1 MKKNLLSIL
10 LALVLVLGL
19 TVLAAPAVS
28 AEEEVHNHC
37 YCINAAEG
45 AVPET
50 HTCEEGVT
58 WEALTTSTVLVDGG
72 HYYLT
77 NNLAKSI
84 TVKTAI
90 NVTICLN
97 GHNLFAQ
104 KALTVYGG
112 GVVNICNCQNEGR
125 IYSSRDA
132 SKTGYALMISSS
144 SASIGTVNLW
154 SGKISGTSN
163 SGTHCRAVEVKGGV
177 FNMYGGQVINGW
189 AGYDA
194 TLDTVKFGYGGNV
207 CVYNNAGNVAEF
219 TMYGGTVTGGQ
230 ASINGGNIYVEGG
243 VFTLNGGTV
252 TGGKN
257 NGVPT
262 EDAPLVGMGGNV
274 FVTSTGDVGTVV
286 INGGTI
292 ENGQAYN
299 GGNIAG
305 DGQNV
310 TGGTGKKVDIKLN
323 NGIITGGTATNGG
336 GNIYLHNTTNGSV
349 MHMTGGTITAGKA
362 ANGGNV
368 YVDGNNPTTY
378 MTAGIISDGE
388 ASGNGGNIYVDAGAG
403 KTWTLRGVTVSGGTA
418 GKTVTESTDAETG
431 EVTTTTS
438 YTGNG
443 GSIYVGSGTLN
454 ITTGTVSGG
463 IAKNG
468 GNIYADA
475 NGTVN
480 MTDVLLENGISI
492 ENGGNIY
499 AVSGSTC
506 TLNSGTISGGT
517 AKSGGNIFTK
527 GTLNIADGEITSG
540 STSATG
546 GNIRVDGTGSKLTM
560 TGGIVSNGL
569 AADNGGN
576 IYVIDCTQA
585 KIIGGQVLNGESG
598 GAQGG
603 GNLYVTHQKAT
614 TTRFLT
620 LSEVTISGG
629 KATAGNGGNIYAKA
643 LGKLTMTDVTVEN
656 GSATKNGDNVY
667 LQDNINVD
675 ITGGTF
681 TATYGGRNYVYDE
694 AKHKSYTQEQIE
706 TYGINYAGGDAEK
719 TGNGGNISIYNCGKI
734 TETTTTTDETTGEE
748 VTTTTVTAT
757 GYVNI
762 TGSTIIGGQAE
773 NGGAIYVGNG
783 TLTLVGVTA
792 RSCGGESGKVL
803 HIAKN
808 GTATV
813 KDSTLINWGIQG
825 STIVNNGNLI
835 LQGNISMPKEY
846 NANEIVVIGLSNTQD
861 ILIKCSEN
869 ANAVMDISELTSV
882 DADVTNVE
890 GIYYGDGVLSVGRS
904 ENVNADG
911 DTLNTAGL
919 VANGVNDTNR
929 ALIVAYNA
937 AFDLTETDCSYY
949 LVNAL
954 IQGVTENGNLTGGGA
969 NFDDVTNDG
978 KTSIVYYILNGD
990 LTENAGTIG
999 KDICLNLNGYTV
1011 TGATVAQGV
1020 KVELMDSANDGYD
1033 ATKCGSF
1040 SGTVNGTVESIVH
1053 VNIPGGSRHYVILPN
1068 DDGSYSA
1075 HRYLAFISHTSLKP
1089 AQAALG
1095 FKATFRGDEKVRAA
1109 ATGYGLN
1116 MRVNSGNAKEFM
1128 KASTEWTAES
1138 TTVSLRVQNMLVEGS
1153 DAICKAGASA
1163 VVYGDAFIL
1172 FEIGGGN
1179 VYATTSEKG
1188 VSLKGFIKSLNTDL
1202 VANPDNYNATQ
1213 ITAVQTLINNF
1224 GAYMEGWE
1232 YDAIMAWAES
1242 SEEPVPE
1249 TTEAA

>member
-28 AEEEVHNHC
+28 AEETTAHTHC
-37 YCINAAEG
+37 YCINADAK
-45 AVPET
+45 PEDHVCSDNQEWT
-50 HTCEEGVT
+50 AIT
-58 WEALTTSTVLVDGG
+58 ATTTISADG
-72 HYYLT
+72 YYFLDWT
-77 NNLAKSI
+77 GNKAASI
-84 TVKTAI
+84 TVAE
-90 NVTICLN
+90 NVTASVCLN
-97 GHNLFAQ
+97 GARIYAKTTIVLNSNATLNICDCSNGAQGSITVSASATRTPVYLGENTAVNLYSGNITGTGNG
-104 KALTVYGG
+104 KAL
-112 GVVNICNCQNEGR
+112 
-125 IYSSRDA
+125 A
-132 SKTGYALMISSS
+132 SVTLAKATA
-144 SASIGTVNLW
+144 
-154 SGKISGTSN
+154 
-163 SGTHCRAVEVKGGV
+163 V
-177 FNMYGGQVINGW
+177 FNMYGGSITGGSTTTN
-189 AGYDA
+189 
-194 TLDTVKFGYGGNV
+194 GGNV
-207 CVYNNAGNVAEF
+207 LISAGSFTMYGGTIENGHADKKGGNIALTAASSSF
-219 TMYGGTVTGGQ
+219 TMYGGTVSGGE
-230 ASINGGNIYVEGG
+230 AGTFGGNISANNGAQVLVDGKDALITNGKSTSTTDGQGG
-243 VFTLNGGTV
+243 GNVHIHKETGKFTLN
-252 TGGKN
+252 
-257 NGVPT
+257 
-262 EDAPLVGMGGNV
+262 A
-274 FVTSTGDVGTVV
+274 
-286 INGGTI
+286 GTI
-292 ENGQAYN
+292 SNGAALS
-299 GGNIAG
+299 GGNIMMEAG
-305 DGQNV
+305 TFEMN
-310 TGGTGKKVDIKLN
+310 GGA
-323 NGIITGGTATNGG
+323 ITGGTAGKNETEQANEETGE
-336 GNIYLHNTTNGSV
+336 ITTIVTYSG
-349 MHMTGGTITAGKA
+349 I
-362 ANGGNV
+362 GGNV
-368 YVDGNNPTTY
+368 YVK
-378 MTAGIISDGE
+378 
-388 ASGNGGNIYVDAGAG
+388 SGALNVN
-403 KTWTLRGVTVSGGTA
+403 S
-418 GKTVTESTDAETG
+418 
-431 EVTTTTS
+431 
-438 YTGNG
+438 
-443 GSIYVGSGTLN
+443 GSI
-454 ITTGTVSGG
+454 SGG

-546 GNIRVDGTGSKLTM
+546 GNIRVDGTGSKLNM

-585 KIIGGQVLNGESG
+585 KITGGQVLNGESG

-620 LSEVTISGG
+620 LSKVTISGG
-629 KATAGNGGNIYAKA
+629 KATAGNGGNIYARA

-748 VTTTTVTAT
+748 VTNTTVTAT

-773 NGGAIYVGNG
+773 NGGAIYVGSG
-783 TLTLVGVTA
+783 TLTLDGVTA
-792 RSCGGESGKVL
+792 KSCGGESGKVL

-882 DADVTNVE
+882 DTDVINVE

-978 KTSIVYYILNGD
+978 KTSVVYYILNGD